1 MSIDYT
7 DELRSFDAELARMQM
22 RGQWQFAAPS
32 NDGKPAVEMRN
43 EPNAAGVPDIW
54 GGSDVEPLIA
64 KSCDALKA
72 SFTARRALAFKN
84 PALPRCTAQTM
95 QMSVQ
100 VIRPGEIAWA
110 HRHTIAALRF
120 VIIGNDKLYT
130 VVDGIAYGMDENDL
144 VLTPKWTWH
153 DHHNDSE
160 DVAAWLDVLDVPL
173 VGGLNQGFYEDFGE
187 TTQPIRNRLDHGN
200 PGLRA
205 AWDGQSNI
213 WPGDCRY
220 PWRET
225 EPLLRSFDNVSGS
238 PADGIILDYVNRATQ
253 GPTMTTLNCQIQRL
267 PPGFAGRAHRH
278 TSSSVYFVVRG
289 EGLTEAG
296 GVKMAWSKR
305 DSFVV
310 PNWTWHRHVNPSKT
324 EEAILFTVNDVPVMK
339 SLDMYREELE

>member
-1 MSIDYT
+1 MSIEYT
-7 DELRSFDAELARMQM
+7 EELRSFDAELARLQM

-32 NDGKPAVEMRN
+32 NDSKPVVEMRN
-43 EPNAAGVPDIW
+43 EPSMAGVPYIW
-54 GGSDVEPLIA
+54 RWSEVEPLIA

-84 PALPRCTAQTM
+84 PALARCTAQTM

-130 VVDGIAYGMDENDL
+130 VVDGIAYGMNEYDL

-153 DHHNDSE
+153 DHHNDSDE
-160 DVAAWLDVLDVPL
+160 IGVWLDVLDVPL

-187 TTQPIRNRLDHGN
+187 TTQPILNRLDHGN
-200 PGLRA
+200 SGLRA
-205 AWDGQSNI
+205 AWQGQTNI
-213 WPGDCRY
+213 WPGDCLY

-225 EPLLRSFDNVSGS
+225 EPLLCAFDNVNGS
-238 PADGIILDYVNRATQ
+238 PMDGIILDYVNRATL
-253 GPTMTTLNCQIQRL
+253 GPTMLTLNCQIQRL
-267 PPGFAGRAHRH
+267 PPGFSGRPHRH

-289 EGLTEAG
+289 AGTTEAES
-296 GVKMAWSKR
+296 VTMDWSNR

-310 PNWTWHRHVNPSKT
+310 PNWSWHRHVNRSKT
-324 EEAILFTVNDVPVMK
+324 EDAILFTVNDVPVLK
-339 SLDMYREELE
+339 SLGFYHEECE